1 MLQDIYDEFVAKAV
15 KRAQAVNV
23 GDPLDAATE
32 LGPQVCGPRR
42 WHSFPNTPL
51 HVGQDSFCVLHP
63 LYCREILKPSC
74 PPP

>member
-42 WHSFPNTPL
+42 RHRFLDTPL
-51 HVGQDSFCVLHP
+51 HDSFCVLHP
-63 LYCREILKPSC
+63 LYCREILQPSC
-74 PPP
+74 PLP